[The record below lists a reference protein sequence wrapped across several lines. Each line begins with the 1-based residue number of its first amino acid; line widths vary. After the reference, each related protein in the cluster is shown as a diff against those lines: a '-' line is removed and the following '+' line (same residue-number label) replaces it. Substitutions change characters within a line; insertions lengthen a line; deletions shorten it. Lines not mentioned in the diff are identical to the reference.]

1 MTYTQNYQLPQWVK
15 SDRIMMDDF
24 NDANAK
30 IDAAL
35 KSQADS
41 LAGLETALTGG
52 LAAKGN
58 CQIYTG
64 SYVGN
69 GKYGANNRNT
79 FTFPGKPL
87 VVLIADPV
95 DGYVLWA
102 AQGVQQTYAYTSQ
115 GSILNLTWS
124 GNTVQW
130 FNYNTNIEQLNH
142 PGRTY
147 TILALLNSE
156 D

>member
-1 MTYTQNYQLPQWVK
+1 MNYTTNYQLPQWVK
-15 SDRIMMDDF
+15 EDRIMMEDF
-24 NDANAK
+24 NDMTSKVDEALGEVSE
-30 IDAAL
+30 DVAA
-35 KSQADS
+35 Q
-41 LAGLETALTGG
+41 TAAI
-52 LAAKGN
+52 AAKGN